1 MAIWSAEIKELDKLF
16 ESLKGQ
22 LPELEKELGH
32 LLKTEDENVIMLYSR
47 RCLEVLI
54 TDLCECEL
62 KRPRKT
68 EPLKGIIDK
77 LQKEGKVPS
86 HIISSMHGLN
96 ELSTYGTHPKD
107 FDPEQVKP
115 VLINLDVIIKW
126 YLKYKDLQIIGIPKE
141 EVVMHESK
149 HPIVTVSVKSIIVLP
164 FENIS
169 PDPDQEYFSDGLTE
183 EIITDLSHIHD
194 LLVISRSS
202 AMTFKETK
210 KKIGEIAK
218 EVNVRYVLEGS
229 VRKAGNNLRITAQLI
244 DGVNDTH
251 IWAEKYNG
259 TLDDVFEIQ
268 EKVSLSIVNAL
279 KLKLISGEVDKQ
291 SAQDQRLSEKKT
303 ATNLDAYNLY
313 LRGRYFSNQHTEN
326 GFKKGLEYF
335 TRAIKTEK
343 EYALAY
349 IGLAHC
355 YEELTRLSFI
365 PFNKGYLNAKKA
377 VTKALELDN
386 KLGEAYAMLGSLKM
400 TMEWDILSSESDYE
414 HALELNPGSIEIYK
428 MYIQY
433 LTWVG
438 KFDKGIVLARKA
450 LELDPLTPFTIFNL
464 GFILFFAGK
473 YDESINHLNE
483 ILDLDSSFVWAYM
496 YLSYNY
502 VMKGMYDK
510 AIIYADNSI
519 SFWQTEHKAIPYGFM
534 GWVYSKSGRPDKA
547 QKLLSLIKKA
557 NKEDSLD
564 PYCMAIIY
572 SGLNR
577 NDKVFEWLQKAY
589 DVHSGLMLYLKIH
602 SQCFFKELR
611 TDPRYYELL
620 DRVGFFNKQK

>member
-1 MAIWSAEIKELDKLF
+1 MSIWSIEIKQIENLY

-22 LPELEKELGH
+22 LPDLEKELGQ
-32 LLKTEDENVIMLYSR
+32 LIKSGDANVILLYSR
-47 RCLEVLI
+47 RCLEVII

-77 LQKEGKVPS
+77 LHKEEKVPS
-86 HIISSMHGLN
+86 NIITSMDHLN
-96 ELSTYGTHPKD
+96 SLSAYGAHPKD

-115 VLINLDVIIKW
+115 VLINLDIIIKW
-126 YLKYKDLQIIGIPKE
+126 YLRYRDLQIISKI
-141 EVVMHESK
+141 ESIETK
-149 HPIVTVSVKSIIVLP
+149 YENKQQTVSPREKSIIVLP

-183 EIITDLSHIHD
+183 EIISDLSNIRD

-202 AMTFKETK
+202 AMTFKGTN

-244 DGVNDTH
+244 DGINDSH
-251 IWAEKYNG
+251 IWAEKYSG
-259 TLDDVFEIQ
+259 TLDDVFDIQ

-279 KLKLISGEVDKQ
+279 KLKLISGEVDKE
-291 SAQDQRLSEKKT
+291 SAQDQWVSEKKT
-303 ATNLDAYNLY
+303 AINLDAYNLY

-326 GFKKGLEYF
+326 GFKKSLEYF
-335 TRAIKTEK
+335 ARAIKTEK

-349 IGLAHC
+349 VGLARC

-377 VTKALELDN
+377 VTKALGLDN

-400 TMEWDILSSESDYE
+400 TMEWDVLSPESDYE

-473 YDESINHLNE
+473 YDESINHLNDT
-483 ILDLDSSFVWAYM
+483 LNLDSSFVWAYM

-547 QKLLSLIKKA
+547 QKLLSLLKMI
-557 NKEDSLD
+557 NKEGSLD

-572 SGLNR
+572 SGLNM
-577 NDKVFEWLQKAY
+577 NDKVFEWLQKAF
-589 DVHSGLMLYLKIH
+589 DFHSGLLLYLKIH
-602 SQCFFKELR
+602 SQCFFKELSA
-611 TDPRYYELL
+611 DPRYYELL
-620 DRVGFFNKQK
+620 ERVGFLTDEN